1 MYFVVVSFENWS
13 LMVAVA
19 AVDAAA
25 TSAVIAVSMA
35 LEKAVTSIS
44 ILLGFRVSDS
54 SSSLSGALFFDP
66 CVAIVVV
73 LRGSGKLVFTGVYG
87 HLRVFTGV
95 YGVRRTLINKVRVLW
110 VKVFLDNAD

>member
-1 MYFVVVSFENWS
+1 MVVALNYWA
-13 LMVAVA
+13 LMAAVA
-19 AVDAAA
+19 AAYAAA
-25 TSAVIAVSMA
+25 TPAVIAVWMA
-35 LEKAVTSIS
+35 LEKAVTILS
-44 ILLGFRVSDS
+44 ILLVLRVSVF
-54 SSSLSGALFFDP
+54 SSSLSGRLFFDP